1 MGEREREAAIFKVD
15 STDESLAIL
24 TPSVEQTELDCSQN
38 LGESRNRS
46 LNLSFSLAAHSIPS
60 RLCPLCQSLFS
71 SKGTHTPLLL
81 ICGHSFC
88 KICLDRVTC
97 NPDIDRIRCSC
108 GVDTCMDSQ
117 SEFVLEKNQAL
128 LELLEVEQLHSQ
140 KPVARYLQSLTAV
153 YLHIPFRMF
162 VVGKKKAALS
172 ANQQPPLAGAV
183 SAALPTARPVAWP
196 LTRNCASCLIT
207 SRSPSP
213 SGPSPPPC
221 VGYTPDRAISSTA
234 RRTRLIPDNSI
245 PRVFLY
251 SLFPQVPMCLM
262 CKYSNQHRGHQF
274 DLLTRTSQRYV
285 SSLQEQ
291 LKCLRG
297 IKQDMT
303 RCTMDTHGKWAFIRE
318 EARVQQ
324 MALESHFSR
333 LREELLS
340 AMDLRE
346 SRLLHLLDSQVQA
359 KQDMTHEFMLDL
371 CIGMSRVGR
380 VCQASDYILSGTCI
394 IRGYL
399 DPT

>member
-1 MGEREREAAIFKVD
+1 
-15 STDESLAIL
+15 
-24 TPSVEQTELDCSQN
+24 
-38 LGESRNRS
+38 
-46 LNLSFSLAAHSIPS
+46 
-60 RLCPLCQSLFS
+60 
-71 SKGTHTPLLL
+71 
-81 ICGHSFC
+81 
-88 KICLDRVTC
+88 
-97 NPDIDRIRCSC
+97 
-108 GVDTCMDSQ
+108 
-117 SEFVLEKNQAL
+117 
-128 LELLEVEQLHSQ
+128 
-140 KPVARYLQSLTAV
+140 
-153 YLHIPFRMF
+153 
-162 VVGKKKAALS
+162 
-172 ANQQPPLAGAV
+172 
-183 SAALPTARPVAWP
+183 
-196 LTRNCASCLIT
+196 
-207 SRSPSP
+207 
-213 SGPSPPPC
+213 
-221 VGYTPDRAISSTA
+221 
-234 RRTRLIPDNSI
+234 
-245 PRVFLY
+245 
-251 SLFPQVPMCLM
+251 MCLM

-324 MALESHFSR
+324 MALESHFSS